1 MSNITGENV
10 KLLPVRHTS
19 SSATSGSTSLLFVPS
34 LCHPVWV
41 SLPATGTS
49 CRTCSLRA
57 ETLLLPPP
65 PPSSSSPPHSES
77 LVRGRKNSVY
87 TAGPELSLNLSPLS
101 LTPYLIFLVRTHKR
115 VYTFT
120 HIRVCVCSCTC
131 VCMLLRHAE
140 DTKEDKDSK
149 RSKSRSMPSSYYRR
163 PQSRSLVR
171 FAHRQQP
178 TFV

>member
-1 MSNITGENV
+1 M
-10 KLLPVRHTS
+10 KLLPVHHTS
-19 SSATSGSTSLLFVPS
+19 SSATSASTSLLFVPS

-49 CRTCSLRA
+49 CRTCILRA

-120 HIRVCVCSCTC
+120 HMCMCVCVHARACACYC
-131 VCMLLRHAE
+131 VMRRIP
-140 DTKEDKDSK
+140 KEDKDSK

>member
-1 MSNITGENV
+1 MSNIAGENV

-19 SSATSGSTSLLFVPS
+19 SSATSTSTSLLFVPS

-49 CRTCSLRA
+49 CRTCILRA

-65 PPSSSSPPHSES
+65 PSSSSQPHSES
-77 LVRGRKNSVY
+77 LVRGWKNSVY
-87 TAGPELSLNLSPLS
+87 TAGPELSLHLSPLS

-115 VYTFT
+115 VYIFT
-120 HIRVCVCSCTC
+120 HVCVHARACACYC
-131 VCMLLRHAE
+131 VMRRIP
-140 DTKEDKDSK
+140 KEDKDSK

-163 PQSRSLVR
+163 PQSRSLAR